1 MSIALGFKERDSK
14 LGAKIF
20 NMALARHALNN
31 SDVENDAFD
40 KLCMNDLQ
48 KQFEPYRQRHIAN
61 GFGDID
67 LVQIKDRSSALI
79 FAYRCN
85 HKAERY

>member
-1 MSIALGFKERDSK
+1 MSILVGYTDRDGK

-20 NMALARHALNN
+20 NMALTRHALNN
-31 SDVENDAFD
+31 SDVGNNAFD

-48 KQFEPYRQRHIAN
+48 KQFEPYRQKHITN

-85 HKAERY
+85 HKAKRY